1 MIKLRG
7 RGLTVGWLLLAAAGL
22 VWLLIYK
29 LGSLTSGLSA
39 GEIVSATTPVGWH
52 GIYHH
57 PFYLPLNFV
66 RSVVFVLFKEHG
78 QTLTRL
84 PDACF
89 GGLAIISFA
98 CLIRL
103 WHGTRTAVLTGLLFA
118 TGAWTLHVSRLASFD
133 VLYLWAMPALLLTY
147 ALMHKYHDRA
157 LVWYGSLMV
166 WGLLLYTPGLVWLV
180 LIVIALQR
188 GSLAKAWQHFD
199 RWWQRLLYLLA
210 GLVWLPLLVVDL
222 LRPGT
227 LLPWLGWPSHLGAP
241 LHMLKQF
248 VAVPVHLFIRGPEY
262 PQLWLARAPILDIFA
277 LAACLIGIYFYVTH
291 WHAGRTRLLTL
302 LALAGFV
309 LVGLGGPVGL
319 SLLVPLLY
327 VVAATG
333 ITYLLHEWLHT
344 FPNNPLARG
353 LGLGL
358 IILAVSLSTVYNLRA
373 YFVAWPHNAATRTT
387 FQHRR

>member
-7 RGLTVGWLLLAAAGL
+7 RGLTIGWLLLAAAGL
-22 VWLLIYK
+22 GWLLIYK
-29 LGSLTSGLSA
+29 LGSLTGGMSA
-39 GEIVSATTPVGWH
+39 GEVAAATTPVGWH
-52 GIYHH
+52 GIYHD
-57 PFYLPLNFV
+57 PFYLPLKIV

-84 PDACF
+84 PDAFF

-98 CLIRL
+98 WLIRL
-103 WHGTRTAVLTGLLFA
+103 WHGTRTAVLMSVLFA

-147 ALMHKYHDRA
+147 VLMHKYHDRP

-166 WGLLLYTPGLVWLV
+166 WGLLLYVPGLVWPV

-188 GSLAKAWQHFD
+188 SSLTKAWRHFGH
-199 RWWQRLLYLLA
+199 WWQRLLYLLA

-222 LRPGT
+222 LRPGN
-227 LLPWLGWPSHLGAP
+227 LLPWLGWLPHLGTP
-241 LHMLKQF
+241 LHMIKQF
-248 VAVPVHLFIRGPEY
+248 MAVPVHLFIRGPEY
-262 PQLWLARAPILDIFA
+262 PQLWLGRAPILDVFA
-277 LAACLIGIYFYVTH
+277 LAACVIGIYFYASH
-291 WHAGRTRLLTL
+291 WRAGRTRLLAL

-333 ITYLLHEWLHT
+333 IAYLLHEWLHT

-358 IILAVSLSTVYNLRA
+358 IILAVSLSTAYNLRA
-373 YFVAWPHNAATRTT
+373 YFVAWPHNAVTRTT

>member
-7 RGLTVGWLLLAAAGL
+7 RGLVVGWLLLAAAGL
-22 VWLLIYK
+22 AGLLLYK
-29 LGSLTSGLSA
+29 LGSLTGGLSS
-39 GEIVSATTPVGWH
+39 GEVAAATAPVGWH
-52 GIYHH
+52 GIYHN

-84 PDACF
+84 PDVFF
-89 GGLAIISFA
+89 GGLAVISFVW
-98 CLIRL
+98 LIRL
-103 WHGTRTAVLTGLLFA
+103 WHGTRTAVLTSVLFA

-133 VLYLWAMPALLLTY
+133 VLYLMAMPVLLLTY
-147 ALMHKYHDRA
+147 ALMHKYNNRA
-157 LVWYGSLMV
+157 LVWYGCLLT
-166 WGLLLYTPGLVWLV
+166 WGLLLYIPGLVWLV
-180 LIVIALQR
+180 LIVIFLQR
-188 GSLAKAWQHFD
+188 GALAKAWRHFG

-222 LRPGT
+222 LRPGN
-227 LLPWLGWPSHLGAP
+227 LLPWLGWPAHLGTP
-241 LHMLKQF
+241 LHMVKQF
-248 VAVPVHLFIRGPEY
+248 AAVPVHLFIRGPEY

-277 LAACLIGIYFYVTH
+277 LAACVIGIYFYVTH
-291 WHAGRTRLLTL
+291 WRAARTRLLGL
-302 LALAGFV
+302 LALTGFI
-309 LVGLGGPVGL
+309 LVGLGGPVGF

-333 ITYLLHEWLHT
+333 IAYLLHEWLHT

-358 IILAVSLSTVYNLRA
+358 IILTISLSTVYNLRA

-387 FQHRR
+387 FQHHR